1 MLAEGV
7 QGDAARASPC
17 ASGVPEM
24 GKYRVIMAKERHF
37 TPPLFPAPRP
47 TRYECTN
54 CGHILP
60 KEAALPDTCP
70 VCGSPKEAFVLVEE
84 D

>member
-1 MLAEGV
+1 
-7 QGDAARASPC
+7 
-17 ASGVPEM
+17 M
-24 GKYRVIMAKERHF
+24 GKYLDIMTEERHF
-37 TPPLFPAPRP
+37 TPPIFPSPKA

-60 KEAALPDTCP
+60 KDAALPPQCP
-70 VCGSPKEAFVLVEE
+70 VCGSPKEAFVLIEE